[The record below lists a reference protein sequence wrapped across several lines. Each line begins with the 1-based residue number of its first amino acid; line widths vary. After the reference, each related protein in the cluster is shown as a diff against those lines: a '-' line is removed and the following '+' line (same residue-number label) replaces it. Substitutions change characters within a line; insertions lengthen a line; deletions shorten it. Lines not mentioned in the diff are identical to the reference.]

1 MPTIDDLQP
10 FDGEN
15 KWTMTALVQVS
26 DGNQPILMQ
35 RATEQLAQVKQEFTG
50 ILHFDMLPRQ
60 QLDTRVLSYNRSMR

>member
-1 MPTIDDLQP
+1 
-10 FDGEN
+10 
-15 KWTMTALVQVS
+15 MTALVQVS